1 MLIRLLDAGRSL
13 LAGSFAAAG
22 QQQER
27 DMPII
32 STQMQGDLKG
42 GAAAALLTIPLAIG
56 FGLFA
61 FAPLGPRYTQLA
73 ILAGLYGAIIVPA
86 VALLLRS
93 GAIAVFA
100 PRSMAS
106 YLVSGVILHLL
117 SVQGHYGIDSESR
130 LVAII
135 FLIMVCAGVIQSL
148 LGVLRLGDIVKYIPH
163 PVIAGFQNGAA
174 LLLLLAQ
181 VNPILGL
188 PRDVPHAQIFAS
200 LGQIQPLSLLVGV
213 VSCALM
219 MQGSRITKRIPAV
232 MTGLF
237 AGILLYYLLDA
248 AGFGKQLGP
257 VIGDLKF
264 TLPDAHDTQGF
275 LAALQD
281 PAVYRMT
288 PLILVWGASIA
299 LLSSL
304 DALLCTKVMENVTRQ
319 TSDSNFNLIRLGIA
333 NAVACVF
340 GSVFCAVSLTS
351 SQANYNSGGRT
362 RWSIVWNCVFLF
374 VAAYFLTD
382 LIGLLPTPVV
392 AGLLAMAAIRLFD
405 PWTLQMLQQSLHRGG
420 GSARSQSL
428 AGDLAIIFVVT
439 AFAVFADLMLA
450 VGIGIAISIASFLV
464 RMSRSIVRRGYLC
477 DTTHSRKIREERV
490 MAMLAKQG
498 AKIGVFELEGALFF
512 GTAERLVYQ
521 IELAVDGGVNYIIL
535 DLKRLTDV
543 DSTGA
548 RLLLNV
554 QDRLVR
560 QGKFVALS
568 ALPDRQRIA
577 DYLRDIGVVA
587 AFTKARIFADTDHAI
602 EWAEDHLI
610 LTEMGGQDLGSEFPF
625 HSLEVLQSLSPD
637 ELDVLKAR
645 LRRQN
650 FAKGEHVFVEGAES
664 KELYI
669 IAHGSASVKIRLAG
683 TEREARLVTFAPG
696 TVFGEIA
703 LLDTEPRSATITAD
717 EPLTCYVLSAS
728 DFDELKASHPRIAIA
743 LLTNLGR
750 ELSNRLRRV
759 NRIIYQLEV

>member
-1 MLIRLLDAGRSL
+1 MLTRLLDTGCSL
-13 LAGSFAAAG
+13 FAGSFAFAG
-22 QQQER
+22 RQQEH
-27 DMPII
+27 DMPIL
-32 STQMQGDLKG
+32 SAQMQGDIKG
-42 GAAAALLTIPLAIG
+42 GAASALLTIPLAIG

-61 FAPLGPRYTQLA
+61 FAPLGPRYAQLA

-93 GAIAVFA
+93 NALVVFA

-117 SVQGHYGIDSESR
+117 AVSAPITNEAQ
-130 LVAII
+130 LLAII
-135 FLIMVCAGVIQSL
+135 FLMMVCAGVIQSL
-148 LGVLRLGDIVKYIPH
+148 LGVLRLGDAVKYIPH

-188 PRDVPHAQIFAS
+188 PRDTPHSQIFAN
-200 LGQIQPLSLLVGV
+200 LADIQPLSVLIGV
-213 VSCALM
+213 ISCTLM
-219 MQGSRITKRIPAV
+219 IHGSKVTRRIPAV
-232 MTGLF
+232 LTGLIF
-237 AGILLYYLLDA
+237 GICAYYGLQA
-248 AGFGKQLGP
+248 FGMGGQLGS
-257 VIGDLKF
+257 VVGAIEFK
-264 TLPDAHDTQGF
+264 LPDLHIVRSIIG
-275 LAALQD
+275 ALQD
-281 PAVYRMT
+281 PVIFHMA
-288 PLILVWGASIA
+288 PLILVWSASLA
-299 LLSSL
+299 LLASF
-304 DALLCTKVMENVTRQ
+304 DTLLCTKVVENSSRMS
-319 TSDSNFNLIRLGIA
+319 SDSNFNLVRFGIA
-333 NAVACVF
+333 NAIASML
-340 GSVFCAVSLTS
+340 GAVFCAVSLTS

-362 RWSIVWNCVFLF
+362 RWSIAWNCLFLF
-374 VAAYFLTD
+374 VAAYFLTN
-382 LIGLLPTPVV
+382 LIALLPNVVV
-392 AGLLAMAAIRLFD
+392 AGLLAMAAIKLFD
-405 PWTLQMLQQSLHRGG
+405 PWTLQILRQFVTREGRRSSL
-420 GSARSQSL
+420 SL
-428 AGDLAIIFVVT
+428 GGDLAIILAVT

-450 VGIGIAISIASFLV
+450 VGLGIIVSIVSFLV

-490 MAMLAKQG
+490 MAMLAKKG

-521 IELAVDGGVNYIIL
+521 IELAVEGGVNYIIL

-554 QDRLVR
+554 QDKLVR

-577 DYLRDIGVVA
+577 DYLRDIGVIA

-610 LTEMGGQDLGSEFPF
+610 LTEMGGQELGSEFPF

-637 ELDVLKAR
+637 ELEVLKAK
-645 LRRQN
+645 LRRQT
-650 FAKGEHVFVEGAES
+650 FGKGDHVFTEGAES

-683 TEREARLVTFAPG
+683 TEREARLVTFAAG

-717 EPLTCYVLSAS
+717 EPLVCYVLPAS
-728 DFDELKASHPRIAIA
+728 EFDELKASHPRIAIA